1 MSLRACTA
9 ICCVLFAFALSGP
22 LAAQP
27 APSADPNIV
36 VTGERE
42 PPTEREITAQARNIS
57 IIGDPRDNPLP
68 RFEDR
73 LCPGVL
79 GLKDDAAAYIIQR
92 IRYNAEQFDLR
103 MSEDDGTC
111 EPNFIVAFVDDAQ
124 NQLVELAR
132 SNGYMLA
139 GLSVSARGDLLEAPG
154 TARVWV
160 NTLTR
165 TRDGMPTQSS
175 RDASGAPERR
185 GTTFGGTDGGGNA
198 IEHSYSVG
206 LPPVAATQAAQSRIF
221 FPVRE
226 DIVSVMVLFDR
237 AQVRG
242 KSLLQLADYATMRGF
257 ATTRET
263 SGEPEAETILSLFD
277 GDGPKPERL
286 TAFDLGYLGSLYE
299 GMPNLPAMSK
309 IGGVSNH
316 MERQRESAEE

>member
-1 MSLRACTA
+1 MSFRAAACSVA
-9 ICCVLFAFALSGP
+9 ALVAVVGASSA
-22 LAAQP
+22 AAQP
-27 APSADPNIV
+27 APDPNIV
-36 VTGERE
+36 VTGERD

-73 LCPGVL
+73 ICPGVL
-79 GLKDDAAAYIIQR
+79 GLTDDAAAYIIQR
-92 IRYNAEQFDLR
+92 IRFNAEQFGLR
-103 MSEDDGTC
+103 MAPDDGTC

-124 NQLVELAR
+124 NQLVALAR

-139 GLSVSARGDLLEAPG
+139 GLSVTARGELLDAPG
-154 TARVWV
+154 AARVWV

-165 TRDGMPTQSS
+165 TRDGMPTQSA
-175 RDASGAPERR
+175 RDAAGAPERR

-198 IEHSYSVG
+198 IANTYSVG

-242 KSLLQLADYATMRGF
+242 KSLLQLADYATMRGM

-263 SGEPEAETILSLFD
+263 SGEPEAPTILSLFD
-277 GDGPKPERL
+277 GEGPKPDRL
-286 TAFDLGYLGSLYE
+286 TSFDLAYLESLYA
-299 GMPNLPAMSK
+299 GIPNLPALSK
-309 IGGVSNH
+309 IAGVSDF
-316 MERQRESAEE
+316 MERNAAEGE